1 VSDDLKLLVEWSSP
15 WDEFRTAI
23 RPALAKSDAPLAGE
37 APTGLWPYRGM
48 AATWIAEALILVLVV
63 VVPVRYAALHPK
75 APSPPPKYDVIY
87 FSGDEL
93 PQLQDVGGA
102 RAGKTGR
109 AGGSESFHRTQTIHV
124 ARGEKAGE
132 KVVDAPDIKL
142 PVSADPVANLIAI
155 NKTPGPPPAEGLRA
169 THAAPQLSPDALVAP
184 PPEVIRNLTRSTPSL
199 QQSVVQPPPSTLAGD
214 NRALPGLAAGVIAP
228 PPSDVA
234 TDQHA
239 PSAGMTASII
249 SPAVSDVPRNRN
261 AIVPMDAPI
270 VPPAPRDI
278 RRDPQPLTGPAAHS
292 NAVVPP
298 PVSAPERA
306 AAQNPKL
313 TLPAPAVIA
322 PPPSQVTRDQHTTT
336 GFALGDPKK
345 VVPPPAP
352 APNEVARHT
361 PGALLGTAQIVPPP
375 PALGGGSS
383 LSGGASSRAAGS
395 GASGAGLGAP
405 AVIPPPPTLG
415 ALGSSTSSGHSSGSG
430 ANAMTLASPVPPPP
444 NVTGT
449 GTGSASGHA
458 LAGVPNMNSAVVPPP
473 PNAEAGALASRGS
486 GAKGSGLGSPLD
498 MGSLAAPPSGTGADT
513 GKGVVVSTSPGTAV
527 GKPGSSQPAAIAL
540 SPAGGTKP
548 GLGGSGGGTGVG
560 RGDGSGSGLSGEGSG
575 AAKEGTGHGADA
587 NARAGI
593 SPHPGPGGAGS
604 GSSGQPTVP
613 GVEVSGGRAI
623 VNLPSFGSPDS
634 DPSAPGRSSV
644 GPAKHGT
651 LDVTIVATGRSGGA
665 LNNYGQFKTDKTYTK
680 YIDTAAGRVSLQ
692 FFDPTSAAHPYA
704 EDLVAPDPIRA
715 DLPESLGRSRLVIA
729 GILDRSGSL
738 RDLRVLEPGTPDM
751 TAKVM
756 AALPAWKFRPA
767 FHGST
772 PIDVTAILGFNINTN

>member
-1 VSDDLKLLVEWSSP
+1 VSDELKLLVEWSNP

-23 RPALAKSDAPLAGE
+23 RPAFAKSDAPLAGE
-37 APTGLWPYRGM
+37 APTGLCPYRGM
-48 AATWIAEALILVLVV
+48 AATWVVEALLLVLVV
-63 VVPVRYAALHPK
+63 VVPVRYAALHPR

-102 RAGKTGR
+102 RAGRTGR
-109 AGGSESFHRTQTIHV
+109 AGGTESFHRTQTIHV
-124 ARGEKAGE
+124 ARGEAAAE

-142 PVSADPVANLIAI
+142 PVSSAPVANLIAI
-155 NKTPGPPPAEGLRA
+155 NKSPGPPPAEGL
-169 THAAPQLSPDALVAP
+169 HAAHTAPQLPADALVAP
-184 PPEVIRNLTRSTPSL
+184 PPEIIRNLMRTTPAL
-199 QQSVVQPPPSTLAGD
+199 QQSVVQPPPSALAREHQGF
-214 NRALPGLAAGVIAP
+214 PGLTTNIVAP

-234 TDQHA
+234 NDRHA
-239 PSAGMTASII
+239 PTAGMTASII

-278 RRDPQPLTGPAAHS
+278 RRDPQPLTGPSAHAT
-292 NAVVPP
+292 AVVPP

-306 AAQNPKL
+306 AVQNPKL
-313 TLPAPAVIA
+313 ALPAPAVIA
-322 PPPSQVTRDQHTTT
+322 PPPSQVTRDQHTAS

-375 PALGGGSS
+375 PTLRGGSS
-383 LSGGASSRAAGS
+383 LSGSAPSRSAGS
-395 GASGAGLGAP
+395 GGSGTGLGTA
-405 AVIPPPPTLG
+405 AVIPPPPALGTLG
-415 ALGSSTSSGHSSGSG
+415 TSSSSGHASG
-430 ANAMTLASPVPPPP
+430 AGTNTMALASAVPPPP
-444 NVTGT
+444 GISNAGV
-449 GTGSASGHA
+449 GSTSGRT
-458 LAGVPNMNSAVVPPP
+458 LAGAPGVNSGVVPPP
-473 PNAEAGALASRGS
+473 PSAEASALASQGN
-486 GAKGSGLGSPLD
+486 GAKGSGFGSPLD
-498 MGSLAAPPSGTGADT
+498 MGSLAAPPSGTGMNT
-513 GKGVVVSTSPGTAV
+513 GKGVVVSATPGIEV
-527 GKPGSSQPAAIAL
+527 GKPGTAQPSALAL

-548 GLGGSGGGTGVG
+548 GLGGSGGGNGMG
-560 RGDGSGSGLSGEGSG
+560 RGDGPGSGLAAEGSG
-575 AAKEGTGHGADA
+575 AAKEGTGRGADP
-587 NARAGI
+587 NAGAGI

-604 GSSGQPTVP
+604 GTSGQPTVP
-613 GVEVSGGRAI
+613 GVEVSGGHAI

-644 GPAKHGT
+644 GPAKHAT
-651 LDVTIVATGRSGGA
+651 LDVTIVASGRSGGA
-665 LNNYGQFKTDKTYTK
+665 FNNYGQFKADKTYTK
-680 YIDTAAGRVSLQ
+680 YIETAAGRVSMQ

-704 EDLVAPDPIRA
+704 EDLVAPDPVRA
-715 DLPESLGRSRLVIA
+715 ELPPALGRSRLVIA

-738 RDLRVLEPGTPDM
+738 RDLRVLEAGTPDM

-767 FHGST
+767 FHGAT